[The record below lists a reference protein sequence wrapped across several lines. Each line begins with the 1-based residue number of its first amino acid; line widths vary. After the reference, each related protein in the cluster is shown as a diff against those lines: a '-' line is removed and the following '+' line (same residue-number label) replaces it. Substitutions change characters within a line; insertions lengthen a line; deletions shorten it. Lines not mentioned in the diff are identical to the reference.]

1 MGDVGAKADELSALL
16 QERLRFRARD
26 LHHALRKAG
35 RRVPR
40 RLRVEGEYIALA
52 QHMELTPKLAKQ
64 IDMAR
69 VEAGHRNLKL
79 FVEEINPMDRVIG
92 GILSIL
98 GPLAF
103 GLIVLFAV
111 SLVVLR
117 WRGLI

>member
-1 MGDVGAKADELSALL
+1 MGDVGVKADELSALL
-16 QERLRFRARD
+16 QERLGFRARD

-64 IDMAR
+64 IDSAR
-69 VEAGHRNLKL
+69 VAAGYRDLKR
-79 FVEEINPMDRVIG
+79 FVEEINPRDRVNDG
-92 GILSIL
+92 LLSII
-98 GPLAF
+98 GPQAL
-103 GLIVLFAV
+103 GLIVLFAL